1 MRLLLY
7 MIAFISGFVM
17 MGYEILGVRV
27 LAPFYGSSIYVWGA
41 IISVFLAGLSI
52 GYAGGGRIADRRADG
67 KILALLVI
75 VPALLIVLFPFY
87 AYGFCNIIFALELD
101 SRLGAL
107 LLSLLLFF
115 IPSIF
120 IGSLLPIITEIL
132 ALKSNKAGSAAGNV
146 YSASTAGSILG
157 TLFTSFYLISWI
169 GVSKGIVLMGSLLIL
184 NAIICLAVCRTEDFV
199 ARKSS
204 SKTKI

>member
-7 MIAFISGFVM
+7 VIAFISGFVM

-27 LAPFYGSSIYVWGA
+27 LAPFYGSSVYVWGA
-41 IISVFLAGLSI
+41 TISVFLAGLSI
-52 GYAGGGRIADRRADG
+52 GYAGGGRIADRRSDG
-67 KILALLVI
+67 KILAILVM

-87 AYGFCNIIFALELD
+87 GYAFCNIIFALELD

-107 LLSLLLFF
+107 LLSLLLFL

-132 ALKSNKAGSAAGNV
+132 ALKINKAGSAAGNV

-157 TLFTSFYLISWI
+157 TLFTSFYLISWV
-169 GVSKGIVLMGSLLIL
+169 GVSKGIVLTGSLLIINVVL
-184 NAIICLAVCRTEDFV
+184 CLIYHLIPMSDQ
-199 ARKSS
+199 S
-204 SKTKI
+204 